1 MKRLV
6 PIFVLVGLLC
16 TGCTASRRQSASVDF
31 FAMDTAMTV
40 LAYGPGAKQAA
51 VAAETAVEQLDQLLS
66 ISNPS
71 SDVCRF
77 NETGRA
83 ALDPQTE
90 TIVRSALEL
99 YESTGGAFDIT
110 IAPVEE
116 AWGFY
121 SEEQAV
127 PSEKTLQERLALVG
141 SDALSLEGSTLQAG
155 RPGVKMDLGGI
166 AKGYASDVAS
176 ETLAQSGISSAVIS
190 LGGNVCVLGKNPD
203 GSDWKVAITDPFDA
217 SAYLGILSCHDTS
230 VVTSGSYIR
239 YFEQDGISYHHILDP
254 ATGYPAASGLV
265 SVSIVCPSGLKA
277 DGLSTALFIM
287 GLEQGHAYW
296 QKHSDEFDAIFVLQD
311 GRVYITSGL
320 RDTFTSA
327 YELEVLSP

>member
-1 MKRLV
+1 
-6 PIFVLVGLLC
+6 
-16 TGCTASRRQSASVDF
+16 
-31 FAMDTAMTV
+31 
-40 LAYGPGAKQAA
+40 
-51 VAAETAVEQLDQLLS
+51 
-66 ISNPS
+66 
-71 SDVCRF
+71 
-77 NETGRA
+77 
-83 ALDPQTE
+83 
-90 TIVRSALEL
+90 
-99 YESTGGAFDIT
+99 
-110 IAPVEE
+110 
-116 AWGFY
+116 
-121 SEEQAV
+121 
-127 PSEKTLQERLALVG
+127 
-141 SDALSLEGSTLQAG
+141 
-155 RPGVKMDLGGI
+155 MDLGGI

-254 ATGYPAASGLV
+254 ATGYPSRQRPCLRQHSLPQRPQGRRTIHGSFLLWAWNRAMPIGR
-265 SVSIVCPSGLKA
+265 SILMSLTP
-277 DGLSTALFIM
+277 F
-287 GLEQGHAYW
+287 
-296 QKHSDEFDAIFVLQD
+296 FVLQD